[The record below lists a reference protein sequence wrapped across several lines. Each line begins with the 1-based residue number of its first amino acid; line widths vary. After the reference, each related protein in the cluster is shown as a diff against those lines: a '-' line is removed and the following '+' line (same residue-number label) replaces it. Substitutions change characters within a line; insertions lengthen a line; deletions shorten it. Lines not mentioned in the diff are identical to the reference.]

1 MNPLTDDFITGIL
14 VRSERSKKQIKY
26 KEQLIMTT
34 FNSSSVPPQGDVL
47 ESQVPEDQEGTEL
60 YDSPTP
66 DGYDPHLIPA
76 ETAARKER
84 EDGSFKHLDKHPD
97 GSESIDTTG
106 GFTVDKEGLID
117 NFGIEPEMYYETP
130 CDVATEDVVREDS

>member
-1 MNPLTDDFITGIL
+1 M
-14 VRSERSKKQIKY
+14 
-26 KEQLIMTT
+26 KEQPIMTIS
-34 FNSSSVPPQGDVL
+34 NSPTIPPQGDVL

-84 EDGSFKHLDKHPD
+84 EGNNFKHLANHPD

-106 GFTVDKEGLID
+106 GFTVDKEGLVN

-130 CDVATEDVVREDS
+130 GDVAPEDVIKEDS

>member
-1 MNPLTDDFITGIL
+1 MENSHPDK
-14 VRSERSKKQIKY
+14 VAQIDTPV
-26 KEQLIMTT
+26 QQ
-34 FNSSSVPPQGDVL
+34 P
-47 ESQVPEDQEGTEL
+47 GTEL

-66 DGYDPHLIPA
+66 DSYDPHIIPA

-84 EDGSFKHLDKHPD
+84 EGENFKRLPKHPP
-97 GSESIDTTG
+97 GSESLDTTA

-130 CDVATEDVVREDS
+130 GDAETEESA